1 MEVCVDSVESGLNA
15 ARGGASRLEVCS
27 ALAEGGLTPS
37 PGVMEVIAA
46 NVTIP
51 CFAMVRPRAG
61 DFVYTDL
68 ELKAMERDIEVM
80 ISCGATGL
88 VLGCLT
94 TKGEVDTEAV
104 TRLVSKA
111 RGELGTVSLTFHR
124 AIDMTRDL
132 SKAAATV
139 SQLGF
144 ERILTSGGQRTAHE
158 GIEVIASLVRQL
170 EDTGTIVMPGGGIT
184 EENLEEIQIKTR
196 CVEFHASARAEKA
209 SEMEF
214 TNKACS
220 LGSNGQEFSTMVTS
234 RDKVSNLIKIYKVT
248 FFK

>member
-1 MEVCVDSVESGLNA
+1 MA
-15 ARGGASRLEVCS
+15 
-27 ALAEGGLTPS
+27 
-37 PGVMEVIAA
+37 VIAA

-61 DFVYTDL
+61 DFVYTEL

-94 TKGEVDTEAV
+94 TKGEVDTEAA

-132 SKAAATV
+132 SKSAHTV

-144 ERILTSGGQRTAHE
+144 DRILTSGGQTTAVE
-158 GIEVIASLVRQL
+158 GIEVIASLVREL
-170 EDTGTIVMPGGGIT
+170 GDSGTIVMPGGGVT
-184 EENLEEIQIKTR
+184 EDNLEEIQTR
-196 CVEFHASARAEKA
+196 TKCVEFHASAREEKV
-209 SEMEF
+209 SDMEYV
-214 TNKACS
+214 NKACS
-220 LGSNGQEFSTMVTS
+220 LGSNGQEYSTMVTS
-234 RDKVSNLIKIYKVT
+234 REKVSNLIKIYKVT

>member
-1 MEVCVDSVESGLNA
+1 MDSVESGLNA

-37 PGVMEVIAA
+37 PGVMAVIAA

-61 DFVYTDL
+61 DFVYTEL
-68 ELKAMERDIEVM
+68 ELQAMERDIETM

-88 VLGCLT
+88 VLGCLD

-104 TRLVSKA
+104 TRLVSAA
-111 RGELGTVSLTFHR
+111 RGKLSTVSLTFHR

-132 SKAAATV
+132 SKSAHTV

-144 ERILTSGGQRTAHE
+144 DRILTSGGQTTAVE
-158 GIEVIASLVRQL
+158 GIEVIASLVREL
-170 EDTGTIVMPGGGIT
+170 GDSGTIVMPGGGVT
-184 EENLEEIQIKTR
+184 EDNLEEIQTR
-196 CVEFHASARAEKA
+196 TKCVEFHASAREEKV
-209 SEMEF
+209 SEMEYV
-214 TNKACS
+214 NKACS
-220 LGSNGQEFSTMVTS
+220 LGSNGQEYSTMVTS
-234 RDKVSNLIKIYKVT
+234 REKVSNLIKIYKVT

>member
-1 MEVCVDSVESGLNA
+1 M
-15 ARGGASRLEVCS
+15 
-27 ALAEGGLTPS
+27 
-37 PGVMEVIAA
+37 VIST

-111 RGELGTVSLTFHR
+111 RGELSTVSLTFHR
-124 AIDMTRDL
+124 AIDMAREL
-132 SKAAATV
+132 SKSAQTV

-144 ERILTSGGQRTAHE
+144 DRILTSGGHRTAYE
-158 GIEVIASLVRQL
+158 GIKEIAGLVKEL
-170 EDTGTIVMPGGGIT
+170 EDSGTIVMPGGGIT
-184 EENLEEIQIKTR
+184 EENLEEIQMRTR

-214 TNKACS
+214 TNKTCS
-220 LGSNGQEFSTMVTS
+220 LGSNGQEYSTMVTS

>member
-1 MEVCVDSVESGLNA
+1 M
-15 ARGGASRLEVCS
+15 
-27 ALAEGGLTPS
+27 
-37 PGVMEVIAA
+37 VIST

-111 RGELGTVSLTFHR
+111 RGELSTVSLTFHR
-124 AIDMTRDL
+124 AIDMAREL
-132 SKAAATV
+132 SKSAQTV

-144 ERILTSGGQRTAHE
+144 DRILTSGGHRTAYE
-158 GIEVIASLVRQL
+158 GIKEIAGLVKEL
-170 EDTGTIVMPGGGIT
+170 EDSGTIVMPGGGIT
-184 EENLEEIQIKTR
+184 EENLEEIQMRTLKSPRVSGFIKLTLMITIGL
-196 CVEFHASARAEKA
+196 V
-209 SEMEF
+209 
-214 TNKACS
+214 
-220 LGSNGQEFSTMVTS
+220 
-234 RDKVSNLIKIYKVT
+234 RDHPHQRI
-248 FFK
+248 